1 MDGSGSVHP
10 AEAPGRNIVE
20 CLGPVQGDTVRA
32 EHLGADI
39 IARLRTH
46 TGRRRDPR
54 VH

>member
-1 MDGSGSVHP
+1 M
-10 AEAPGRNIVE
+10 E